1 MRSGAIIRRFVP
13 QGRHV
18 AHEVAF
24 LLYNLGLAYFQI
36 IIKPS
41 PTDRKNFILNTVQ

>member
-13 QGRHV
+13 EGHRV

-24 LLYNLGLAYFQI
+24 LLYNFALAYFQI
-36 IIKPS
+36 IIIP
-41 PTDRKNFILNTVQ
+41 NNN